1 VPAKVQRLCLHLT
14 QQDAVFTENFS
25 KKKQGFLTG
34 SSKNDHSQS
43 KPIAVFIKK
52 ADFLREREDLC
63 EEELDALVRDIEKM
77 ESTLNKRDH
86 YNQYKFFLTA
96 KLLHGPKRANET
108 GSAAKIAV
116 QSAVCRRAGTSGK
129 TETNFQPKTETLRA
143 NEK

>member
-1 VPAKVQRLCLHLT
+1 LT
-14 QQDAVFTENFS
+14 EKFLSEKIDE
-25 KKKQGFLTG
+25 GFLTG

-96 KLLHGPKRANET
+96 KLLYGPKRPNET
-108 GSAAKIAV
+108 GSAAKIALKP
-116 QSAVCRRAGTSGK
+116 AVRGRARTSGE
-129 TETNFQPKTETLRA
+129 TETQFQPKTETVRA